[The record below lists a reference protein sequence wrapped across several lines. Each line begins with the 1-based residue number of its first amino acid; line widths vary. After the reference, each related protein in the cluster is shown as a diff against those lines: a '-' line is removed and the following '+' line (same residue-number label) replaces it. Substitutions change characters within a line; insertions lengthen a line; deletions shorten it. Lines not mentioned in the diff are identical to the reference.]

1 MASTVY
7 AYEFDPYGTNANNK
21 ITGERHTI
29 TAANGTDLNFF
40 IPKLAPFHRRGF
52 VLTNVATGQPMRPGY
67 DYYFGYRFDQM
78 LLSGGMQPIYGAIVF
93 NDRTFGGEVS
103 IDYQTLG
110 GEFTLDTNTI
120 LTLLANKQLDPRTTV
135 WSAVVDVPADL
146 PPVAH
151 RHAVDDMTGM
161 SEVVAR
167 IYDLIDAT
175 GAGFNKSMQA
185 LLEHIADHNNPHHIT
200 LADLG
205 LDDLGN
211 LVAATKEQAEGGT
224 DNVNYMTSLRVMQSI
239 TANAVPL
246 INAHASR
253 GDNPH
258 NVTKA
263 QVGLGSVE
271 NYLVATNTEAQ
282 AGVATNRYMTPA
294 TTKAAI
300 DTLAPLA
307 LASHTGDK
315 NNPHQVT
322 AQQVGLGS
330 VQNYALATVSEAI
343 AGLSNAKYM
352 TPYLVAQAISN
363 GSGQG
368 LAAHLSDF
376 NNPHGVTK
384 AQVGLG
390 LVDNYATA
398 TNAQTIAMTADNLF
412 ITPANLKAFLD
423 GPVADRLSQ
432 AGGGATKDSVGLGK
446 VENYAP
452 AADGDVIDE
461 SSTAYSTPAST
472 ATQIEQLVVTSPM
485 YTANSAGLNA
495 LKQRPPFE
503 SVTDVSTVMTG
514 VWKGN
519 RDGIQT
525 TLVPNGK
532 EVIYT
537 ELDYNLGTGTPQQSF
552 TFTGKF
558 TWNGQ
563 AVTYAFPLFLFSN
576 PADATDTD
584 YYAIAITKTALTQL
598 RLNTD
603 GTYTTVST
611 SAAIPAASQPV
622 DGTVI
627 NYTVALTRNGNVS
640 LTLKDGSG
648 ATLVTLATTVTA
660 LVGLFGVNASDLTYI
675 FGLMVEGNS
684 TANSTQV
691 FVPANYPNL
700 HATIHDVTAGQ
711 VATYANGNWTSA
723 SEGGSPTFRTARYY
737 YNSLMEELL
746 FAVTADK
753 VVPLYSPTMGIV
765 DSTDV
770 TATAVPGGVQLFVH
784 DGTIADA

>member
-120 LTLLANKQLDPRTTV
+120 LTLLANKQLDPRTVV

-161 SEVVAR
+161 SDVVAR

-175 GAGFNKSMQA
+175 GQGFNKSMQA

-246 INAHASR
+246 INAHATR
-253 GDNPH
+253 TDNPH
-258 NVTKA
+258 SVTKA

-300 DTLAPLA
+300 DVLAPLA

-315 NNPHQVT
+315 NNPHQTT
-322 AQQVGLGS
+322 AAQVGLGS
-330 VQNYALATVSEAI
+330 VQNYALASVAEAV

-352 TPYLVAQAISN
+352 TPYLVAQAIAN

-368 LAAHLSDF
+368 LSAHLSDF
-376 NNPHGVTK
+376 NNPHNVTK
-384 AQVGLG
+384 TQVGLG
-390 LVDNYATA
+390 NVDNYVTA
-398 TNAQTIAMTADNLF
+398 TKADVVGMVNDHFVTSAMLRE
-412 ITPANLKAFLD
+412 FLN
-423 GPVADRLSQ
+423 GPVTDLIAT
-432 AGGGATKDSVGLGK
+432 GGGAITKDSIGLGL

-452 AADGDVIDE
+452 ANAQDVANQASNKVLTPLSGQDLLDTQVI
-461 SSTAYSTPAST
+461 TTPAFT
-472 ATQIEQLVVTSPM
+472 LREDW
-485 YTANSAGLNA
+485 
-495 LKQRPPFE
+495 
-503 SVTDVSTVMTG
+503 VTDITG
-514 VWKGN
+514 RLPYEAIPASAQPILGEWIGKRYGLTSQP
-519 RDGIQT
+519 DGT
-525 TLVPNGK
+525 GSVNFLYTDVDANLGSGDTPVPN
-532 EVIYT
+532 
-537 ELDYNLGTGTPQQSF
+537 F
-552 TFTGKF
+552 TFKGEVTLG
-558 TWNGQ
+558 NGNTSS
-563 AVTYAFPLFLFSN
+563 VFGFPLFSYQDNSSN
-576 PADATDTD
+576 THFYCVA
-584 YYAIAITKTALTQL
+584 Y
-598 RLNTD
+598 D
-603 GTYTTVST
+603 GTKLYQVTVDT
-611 SAAIPAASQPV
+611 GGILTIVPGAGSAAVSAAQRQNI
-622 DGTVI
+622 GTTP
-627 NYTVALTRNGNVS
+627 NYTVAYARNGNISFGLGDGTTTFVTLS
-640 LTLKDGSG
+640 TTVATVVGLLGIDATNLTYTFGFFNDFDVTD
-648 ATLVTLATTVTA
+648 ATEIVFNPQSFLNLYMQFNDLVTGKKWVY
-660 LVGLFGVNASDLTYI
+660 D
-675 FGLMVEGNS
+675 EG
-684 TANSTQV
+684 A
-691 FVPANYPNL
+691 
-700 HATIHDVTAGQ
+700 
-711 VATYANGNWTSA
+711 WTSTTA
-723 SEGGSPTFRTARYY
+723 PDTFRAGRHF
-737 YNSLMEELL
+737 YNAQTEELL
-746 FAVTADK
+746 FSVSAK
-753 VVPLYSPTMGIV
+753 KMLSLYSPSRGIV
-765 DSTDV
+765 DSSDV
-770 TATAVPGGVQLFVH
+770 TATPVDGGVKLFVR